1 MENFKFLNNKV
12 SIKRVLI
19 IGSSGIISK
28 NFQLELKKKNIPFI
42 VIGRKKIDL
51 TKKKSV
57 KKLSKCIKKDDA
69 ILFLASNAPVKNLG
83 TYIENINICETVYEA
98 IDEKKISQLI
108 YVSSDAVYTDSKRK
122 LNESSL
128 AEPSN
133 FHGLMHITREKIL
146 NFKFK
151 NKLCI
156 LRPTMIYG
164 KHDTHYGY
172 GPNLFLQQINLKKNI
187 NIFGKGEE
195 KRDHVYI
202 NDLIEILMVCLKKNA
217 RGIVN
222 VASGNVYSFYSIASE
237 IINNV
242 NKKIKIIKIKRKGPM
257 PHNGFRPFDVSLL
270 KKNFKTVKLTSFKVG
285 LNEYMRRIEKNES

>member
-1 MENFKFLNNKV
+1 
-12 SIKRVLI
+12 
-19 IGSSGIISK
+19 
-28 NFQLELKKKNIPFI
+28 
-42 VIGRKKIDL
+42 
-51 TKKKSV
+51 
-57 KKLSKCIKKDDA
+57 
-69 ILFLASNAPVKNLG
+69 
-83 TYIENINICETVYEA
+83 
-98 IDEKKISQLI
+98 
-108 YVSSDAVYTDSKRK
+108 
-122 LNESSL
+122 
-128 AEPSN
+128 
-133 FHGLMHITREKIL
+133 
-146 NFKFK
+146 
-151 NKLCI
+151 
-156 LRPTMIYG
+156 MIYG

-257 PHNGFRPFDVSLL
+257 PHNGLRPFDVSLL
-270 KKNFKTVKLTSFKVG
+270 KKNFRTVKLTSFKVG
-285 LNEYMRRIEKNES
+285 LKKYMRRIEKNES

>member
-1 MENFKFLNNKV
+1 MQKFNFLNKEKK
-12 SIKRVLI
+12 IKRVLI
-19 IGSSGIISK
+19 LGSSGIISK
-28 NFQLELKKKNIPFI
+28 NFQSKLQKENIPFL

-51 TKKKSV
+51 TRKKSI
-57 KKLSKCIKKDDA
+57 KKLSKLVKKNDV
-69 ILFLASNAPVKNLG
+69 ILFLASNAPVKNLS
-83 TYIENINICETVYEA
+83 TYIENINICKTVYES
-98 IDEKKISQLI
+98 IEEKKISQFCYI
-108 YVSSDAVYTDSKRK
+108 SSDAVYKDSKYK

-146 NFKFK
+146 NLKFK

-164 KHDTHYGY
+164 KHDTHHGY
-172 GPNLFLQQINLKKNI
+172 GPNLFLQQINSNKNI

-195 KRDHVYI
+195 RRDHVYI
-202 NDLIEILMVCLKKNA
+202 NDLTEILLICLKKNA

-222 VASGNVYSFYSIASE
+222 VASGNIYSFYSIASE
-237 IINNV
+237 IMKNI
-242 NKKIKIIKIKRKGPM
+242 NKKVKIINIKRNGPM

-270 KKNFKTVKLTSFKVG
+270 KKKFKTVKLTTFKTG
-285 LNEYMRRIEKNES
+285 LKKYMRSLEK